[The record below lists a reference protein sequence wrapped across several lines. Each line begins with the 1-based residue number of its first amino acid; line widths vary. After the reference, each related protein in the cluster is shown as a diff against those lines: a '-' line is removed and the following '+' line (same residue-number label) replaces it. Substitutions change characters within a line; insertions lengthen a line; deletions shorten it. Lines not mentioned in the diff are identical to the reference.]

1 MPSILGKEIGDTAYG
16 LMGFTWRPYQTPDE
30 DAFPAMKAALAHG
43 ANFWNTAEFYG
54 ESTAPLKPTDNLSL
68 LARYFTQYPEDA
80 DKVLLSVK
88 GGFDLVTWKPNGSPA
103 CIKRS
108 VEASVAALDGKKKI
122 DIFTLARIDKDTPI
136 ETTIAALAEYVKDGT
151 IGGIGLS
158 ESSAATIRRAHA
170 VHPIA
175 AVEVE
180 FSLWSTEILYNG
192 IAEACAELG
201 IPIVGY
207 SPLGG
212 GFLTGQIRSNADIP
226 DGEHR
231 KYFDRFQPGNFEKNL
246 QLVDA
251 VKEVADKKGVTASQL
266 ALAWIKHQ
274 SGRGGKP
281 VIIPLFGAVKDTR
294 VEENMKKVGVTDEEV
309 AEIDK
314 ILKSIEIAGG
324 RYNKELRY
332 MLLV

>member
-1 MPSILGKEIGDTAYG
+1 MPSIIGKEIGDTAYG
-16 LMGFTWRPYQTPDE
+16 LMGFTSRPYQTPDE
-30 DAFPAMKAALAHG
+30 DAFSAMKAALAHG
-43 ANFWNTAEFYG
+43 ANFWNSSEFYG
-54 ESTAPLKPTDNLSL
+54 ERTAPLKPTDNLPFL
-68 LARYFTQYPEDA
+68 P
-80 DKVLLSVK
+80 VLLSVK
-88 GGFDLVTWKPNGSPA
+88 GGIDLAAFKPDGSPA
-103 CIKRS
+103 GIKRS
-108 VEASVAALDGKKKI
+108 IEASVAALDGKKKI
-122 DIFTLARIDKDTPI
+122 DIFECARVDKDTPI
-136 ETTIAALAEYVKDGT
+136 ETTIAVLAEYVKDGT

-192 IAEACAELG
+192 VAETCAELG

-207 SPLGG
+207 SPRGR

-226 DGEHR
+226 DGEYR
-231 KYFDRFQPGNFEKNL
+231 KNLPRFQPGNFEKNL

-251 VKEVADKKGVTASQL
+251 VKEIADKKGVTASQL

-294 VEENMKKVGVTDEEV
+294 VKENMKKIEVTDEEV

-314 ILKSIEIAGG
+314 ILKSIEIVGG
-324 RYNKELRY
+324 RYTKEMEH
-332 MLLV
+332 MLFV